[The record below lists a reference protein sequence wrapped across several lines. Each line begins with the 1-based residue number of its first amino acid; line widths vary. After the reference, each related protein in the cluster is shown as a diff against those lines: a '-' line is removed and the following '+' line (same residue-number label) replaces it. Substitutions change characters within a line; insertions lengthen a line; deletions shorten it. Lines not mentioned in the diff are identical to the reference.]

1 MCVGSWMRRT
11 WCVVFGDKVKAEGL
25 CHLKGSQGDQ
35 CEPREGPRMGGR
47 GKEGYY

>member
-1 MCVGSWMRRT
+1 MRRT
-11 WCVVFGDKVKAEGL
+11 ECVVFGDKVKAEGL